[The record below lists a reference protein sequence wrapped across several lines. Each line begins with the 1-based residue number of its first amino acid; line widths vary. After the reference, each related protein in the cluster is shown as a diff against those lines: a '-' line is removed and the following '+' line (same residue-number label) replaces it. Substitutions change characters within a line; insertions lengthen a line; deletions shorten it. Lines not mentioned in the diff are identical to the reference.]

1 VGANYI
7 EANEAVSKKDFVLR
21 VRIARKEAKE
31 TRYWLRLMETGGAVE
46 QERDVLIQEATELM
60 RILGAILQKFLPGGP
75 K

>member
-1 VGANYI
+1 
-7 EANEAVSKKDFVLR
+7 

-46 QERDVLIQEATELM
+46 AERERDVLIQEATELM

>member
-1 VGANYI
+1 M
-7 EANEAVSKKDFVLR
+7 
-21 VRIARKEAKE
+21 RIARKEAKE

-46 QERDVLIQEATELM
+46 AERERDVLIQEATELM